1 MKEHNNGELV
11 SIVTER
17 AIEEFKDELRRLRQ
31 QNPNDADFGDVVA
44 MLIKKLWNLELYT
57 KSKDEKY
64 IPIKEYKNT
73 N

>member
-44 MLIKKLWNLELYT
+44 MLIKKYE
-57 KSKDEKY
+57 
-64 IPIKEYKNT
+64 I
-73 N
+73 